1 MKTHR
6 NLTLG
11 LFACLFLLGSC
22 TDSEI
27 VDQKTG
33 GSIATKA
40 VANTDG
46 ILHWNTEE
54 QNIDG
59 FGVAQAGWADYLYAH
74 RKRDTVLD
82 LMFGK
87 EGLHLNILRGEI
99 YSHYWKNEGDT
110 SFHLDEDIDMPLDD
124 PFFDIDYSADGNEA
138 AEEIAQRKGQ
148 LWINQRVKALYD
160 VDKFVYSVWSPPAY
174 MKSNGSDSEGNLKSA
189 YYQKFADYLSA
200 FCDAYSSVGLK
211 PYAISPANEPEYAAP
226 WSSCLWLPGTTTLGR
241 FIVNNM
247 GPTFAANHPDV
258 KIIFGENAQWTGILG
273 FIMGSKNYVRDILN
287 LNTRITNYPIIAAGH
302 GYVDPVTKKD
312 PGIEPFTKA
321 KTKNIPVWLT
331 EISDPHNS
339 YSTSIEDGL
348 NWAVKFHRY
357 LCEAN
362 VSSIIWWAG
371 ALPDSGTN
379 EGLIYIS
386 KNRTDY
392 ETGKRYETFGN
403 FTRYIPVGSTRIS
416 AEYNSDQ
423 GYMVSGYKKG
433 NNFTIVAINTNDT
446 ETTID
451 LALDNSQT
459 ASPLAGYLTDATHK
473 WEALETIQPIGNTYM
488 ITLPAKSVV
497 TFTGNVE

>member
-22 TDSEI
+22 TDNEI

-40 VANTDG
+40 VANTDV

-273 FIMGSKNYVRDILN
+273 F
-287 LNTRITNYPIIAAGH
+287 TNYPIIAAGH

-321 KTKNIPVWLT
+321 ESKNIPVWLT

-451 LALDNSQT
+451 LALDNNQT